1 MLMGIGFPLEGNPPV
16 GSIAVLQT
24 DQPEI
29 VFAQVQEIKENNQQ
43 FRLLP
48 EMNFFMIDE
57 YRIFLIFGVPDE
69 DEGKKR
75 NAADF

>member
-1 MLMGIGFPLEGNPPV
+1 MGIGFPFKGNPSV
-16 GSIAVLQT
+16 GSIAVLQP

-29 VFAQVQEIKENNQQ
+29 VFGQVKDIEENDEQ

-57 YRIFLIFGVPDE
+57 YRIFLIFGIPDE
-69 DEGKKR
+69 DERKKR